1 MIAPLG
7 IHLTVIGLRNPHRLT
22 AAGEPVGMVAT
33 DAYTIEAPDG
43 STETVEI
50 PDGLVETLAEAGEE
64 PTTVVSDI
72 VVQALAQHAHAL
84 VHHSEGETP
93 DDLVEINDAMEDV
106 FEDRFGMSLQDAMG
120 HSH

>member
-1 MIAPLG
+1 
-7 IHLTVIGLRNPHRLT
+7 
-22 AAGEPVGMVAT
+22 MVDT
-33 DAYTIEAPDG
+33 EAYTIEDPDG
-43 STETVEI
+43 TTESVEI
-50 PDGLVETLAEAGEE
+50 PAGLVETLAEQGEA

-93 DDLVEINDAMEDV
+93 AEVAEINDAMEDV
-106 FEDRFGMSLQDAMG
+106 FEDRFGMSLEDAMG

>member
-1 MIAPLG
+1 M
-7 IHLTVIGLRNPHRLT
+7 
-22 AAGEPVGMVAT
+22 GMVET
-33 DAYTIEAPDG
+33 DTYTIKVASG
-43 STETVEI
+43 SETVEI
-50 PDGLVETLAEAGEE
+50 PAGLIETLAEAGEE

-93 DDLVEINDAMEDV
+93 AELQEINDAMEEI
-106 FEDRFGMSLQDAMG
+106 FEDRFGVPLSDAMG